1 MVNIT
6 EIDPSNFLLS
16 MGTHKYYV
24 MYERHYH
31 QSSKKV
37 MTWEDV
43 GHRKTLENCCIFPY
57 GHKVKFFKK
66 CIFDLPPSWRFL
78 S

>member
-6 EIDPSNFLLS
+6 EVDPSNFLLS

-24 MYERHYH
+24 MYERHYP

-43 GHRKTLENCCIFPY
+43 GHRKTLEKLLHIPL
-57 GHKVKFFKK
+57 KK
-66 CIFDLPPSWRFL
+66 
-78 S
+78 